1 MVPGRR
7 NEMRRA
13 TAGILTLIVALACAQ
28 FVAAQ
33 TTTAAKAPAT
43 VVNVNTASADQLDAL
58 PGIGPALAARI
69 IEYRQ
74 KNGAFK
80 KLEDLM
86 NVRGIGEK
94 NFLKLKPLLTL
105 GTPKPAAGGPAQ

>member
-1 MVPGRR
+1 
-7 NEMRRA
+7 MRRA
-13 TAGILTLIVALACAQ
+13 TVGILTVLVILVCSLPA
-28 FVAAQ
+28 AAQ
-33 TTTAAKAPAT
+33 ATPAAKAPAAA
-43 VVNVNTASADQLDAL
+43 VNVNTASADQLDAL

-69 IEYRQ
+69 IDYRS

-94 NFLKLKPLLTL
+94 NFLKLKPMLTL
-105 GTPKPAAGGPAQ
+105 GAPKPAAGGPAQ

>member
-1 MVPGRR
+1 
-7 NEMRRA
+7 MRRA
-13 TAGILTLIVALACAQ
+13 TVGILTVLVILVCSLPA
-28 FVAAQ
+28 AAQ
-33 TTTAAKAPAT
+33 TTPAAKAPAAA
-43 VVNVNTASADQLDAL
+43 VNVNTASADQLDAL

-69 IEYRQ
+69 IEYRT

-94 NFLKLKPLLTL
+94 NFLKLKPMLTL
-105 GTPKPAAGGPAQ
+105 GAAKPAAGGPAQ